1 MTGRAV
7 SQFFS
12 HPIPAVVILLGLLVF
27 IHELGHYLVGRW
39 CGIAVETFSIGF
51 GPRILGF
58 RRGGTDYQISW
69 IPLGGFVKFA
79 GAHPS
84 EDVPAGLK
92 GIGFL
97 QASLP
102 KRAATIVAGPAANFL
117 LAVVV
122 YAILVTGGIPHPPAL
137 IGEVIE
143 GSAAAKAGLQYG
155 DRIVQIAD
163 RKVETWRDIE
173 ETISASPGKPLAVT
187 VLRADNQSLKL
198 DLTPEAVN
206 TVDMLGRAA
215 TVGRAG
221 VALGRQP
228 AIISVLSSS
237 SPSAAAGLKTGDKVT
252 EVIFAGQSHSVKFY
266 PDLVALLRDAAKSGG
281 ASNTTNAV
289 DSVEL
294 KVTTAP
300 LPELNEGRPDPKATT
315 EQTLE
320 KSTADVRTLTLSLLA
335 VRGASGSDREFMHL
349 LGLSSSELTVARLV
363 DAGEDTVPLKTGD
376 VLVAWSGSP
385 LRDVYAL
392 REKLIANNDSAAT
405 FTVLRGDQRL
415 DVRVALK
422 GIEVQKPDGPATLY
436 TLPLLFWGQLLD
448 PEPVIEQYSNPLMAV
463 AFGVRQT
470 ASQTRELFTNVASLV
485 TGDIPLKALGGP
497 MLIAKVAGDSARRGW
512 QTFLGSMALISINL
526 GLINLFPI
534 PVLDGG
540 QLVLI
545 GVEGVRRRPLREAAI
560 ENFQKIGFALVMA
573 LVVLATYNDLSRF
586 WRSMLE
592 SVVGIFK

>member
-1 MTGRAV
+1 M

-12 HPIPAVVILLGLLVF
+12 HPIPAVVILLGLLVL

-122 YAILVTGGIPHPPAL
+122 YAILVTSGIPHPPAL

-143 GSAAAKAGLQYG
+143 GSAAARAGLHYG

-173 ETISASPGKPLAVT
+173 ETISASPGKPLTVT
-187 VLRADNQSLKL
+187 VVRADNQSLKL
-198 DLTPEAVN
+198 ELTPEAVD

-228 AIISVLSSS
+228 AIVSVLSSS

-252 EVIFAGQSHSVKFY
+252 EVIFGGQSHSVKFY

-281 ASNTTNAV
+281 AAGAANTTNAV

-300 LPELNEGRPDPKATT
+300 LPELHEGRPDPKATA
-315 EQTLE
+315 EQAAEQSLG
-320 KSTADVRTLTLSLLA
+320 DVRTLTLSLLA
-335 VRGASGSDREFMHL
+335 VRGASGSDREFMSL

-376 VLVAWSGSP
+376 VLVAWNGSP
-385 LRDVYAL
+385 VRDVYAL
-392 REKLIANNDSAAT
+392 REKLIANSDSTAT
-405 FTVLRGDQRL
+405 FTILRGDQRL
-415 DVRVALK
+415 DVKVALK

-448 PEPVIEQYSNPLMAV
+448 PEPVIEKYSNPLMAV

-545 GVEGVRRRPLREAAI
+545 GVEGIRRRPLREAAI

>member
-1 MTGRAV
+1 M

-228 AIISVLSSS
+228 AILSVLSSS

-315 EQTLE
+315 EQTVE

-422 GIEVQKPDGPATLY
+422 GIEVQKPEGPATLY

>member
-1 MTGRAV
+1 M

-84 EDVPAGLK
+84 EDIPAGLK

-122 YAILVTGGIPHPPAL
+122 YAILVTSGIPHPPAL

-143 GSAAAKAGLQYG
+143 GSAAARAGLQYG

-187 VLRADNQSLKL
+187 VVRADNQSLKL
-198 DLTPEAVN
+198 ELTPEAVN

-221 VALGRQP
+221 VALGRQT
-228 AIISVLSSS
+228 AIVSVLSSS

-266 PDLVALLRDAAKSGG
+266 PDLVALLREAAKSGG
-281 ASNTTNAV
+281 AAIAANTANAV

-294 KVTTAP
+294 KVSTAP
-300 LPELNEGRPDPKATT
+300 LPDLNEGRPDSKATAGQT
-315 EQTLE
+315 AEQPM
-320 KSTADVRTLTLSLLA
+320 SDVRTLTLSLLA

-376 VLVAWSGSP
+376 VLVSWNGSP
-385 LRDVYAL
+385 VRDVYAL
-392 REKLIANNDSAAT
+392 REKLIANSDSTAI
-405 FTVLRGDQRL
+405 FTILRGDQRL
-415 DVRVALK
+415 DVKVALK
-422 GIEVQKPDGPATLY
+422 GIEVQKPEGPATLY

-448 PEPVIEQYSNPLMAV
+448 PEPVIEKYSNPLMAV

-545 GVEGVRRRPLREAAI
+545 GVEGVRRRPLRETAI

-592 SVVGIFK
+592 SMVGLFK

>member
-1 MTGRAV
+1 V

-12 HPIPAVVILLGLLVF
+12 HPIPAVVILLGLLVL
-27 IHELGHYLVGRW
+27 IHELGHYLVERW

-122 YAILVTGGIPHPPAL
+122 YAILVTSGIPHPPAL

-143 GSAAAKAGLQYG
+143 GSAAARAGLHYG

-173 ETISASPGKPLAVT
+173 ETISASPGKPLTVT
-187 VLRADNQSLKL
+187 VVRADNQSLKL
-198 DLTPEAVN
+198 ELTPEAVN

-221 VALGRQP
+221 VALGRQS
-228 AIISVLSSS
+228 AIVSVLSSS

-252 EVIFAGQSHSVKFY
+252 EVIFGGKSHSVKFY

-281 ASNTTNAV
+281 ASGAASAANAV

-300 LPELNEGRPDPKATT
+300 LPELHEGRPDQKATT
-315 EQTLE
+315 EQTVE
-320 KSTADVRTLTLSLLA
+320 KSTGDVRTLTLSLLA
-335 VRGASGSDREFMHL
+335 VRGASGSDREFMSL

-376 VLVAWSGSP
+376 VLVAWNGSP
-385 LRDVYAL
+385 VRDVYAL
-392 REKLIANNDSAAT
+392 REKLIANSDSTAT
-405 FTVLRGDQRL
+405 FTILRGDQRL
-415 DVRVALK
+415 DVKVALK

-448 PEPVIEQYSNPLMAV
+448 PDPVIEKYSNPLMAV

>member
-1 MTGRAV
+1 M